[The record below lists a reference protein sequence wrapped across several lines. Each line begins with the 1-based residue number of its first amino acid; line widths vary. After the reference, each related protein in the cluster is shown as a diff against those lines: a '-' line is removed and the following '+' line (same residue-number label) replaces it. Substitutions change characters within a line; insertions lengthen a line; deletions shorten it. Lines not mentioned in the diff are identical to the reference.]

1 MKPLL
6 VAAVLLGATGPAGA
20 QERVPEE
27 EARAIARRLLD
38 AVKDVKLPL
47 STEVDADKA
56 FAMRR
61 EEFGALVLPDRRL
74 EPGLFD
80 KLDKEVVPVGQLWL
94 RNLTPAIDGKALPGD
109 KLQTVKLTVQ
119 EKEIEVVV
127 CQLGLRKADGKA
139 ELVVLSKGTEPLA
152 RLALKP
158 ATEKQTLPLEF
169 DPVLEGQE
177 RAHLHF
183 GLAGKFQARFTVVPV
198 R

>member
-1 MKPLL
+1 MKALL
-6 VAAVLLGATGPAGA
+6 VAVVLLGAAAPARA

-38 AVKDVKLPL
+38 AVKEVKLPL
-47 STEVDADKA
+47 KSEVDADKV

-61 EEFGALVLPDRRL
+61 NEFGALVLPDRRL
-74 EPGLFD
+74 EAGLFD
-80 KLDKEVVPVGQLWL
+80 KLDTAIVPVGQLWL
-94 RNLTPAIDGKALPGD
+94 RNLAPTVDGKTVPAD

-119 EKEIEVVV
+119 EMNLEVVV
-127 CQLGLRKADGKA
+127 CQLGLRKSDGKA

-152 RLALKP
+152 RLARKA

-177 RAHLHF
+177 RAHLHL
-183 GLAGKFQARFTVVPV
+183 GLAGKFQANVTVVPV